1 MPNNGQIW
9 TGKGGFMYKK
19 AAGGGG
25 RHNPPYG
32 LILGQESNIYN
43 KYISGP
49 GVGGV
54 NTSVR
59 RAKLNRAVICD
70 ANHQCGPFYRNLG
83 VDRFKASIYQRNGG
97 ALRLTNN

>member
-1 MPNNGQIW
+1 MPGNGQIW

-32 LILGQESNIYN
+32 LITGQTTNIYN
-43 KYISGP
+43 KYVCGA

-59 RAKLNRAVICD
+59 RSKLHRAIVCNAD
-70 ANHQCGPFYRNLG
+70 QHCGPFYRNLG
-83 VDRFKASIYQRNGG
+83 INIFKKSIYQRN
-97 ALRLTNN
+97 TNV